1 MQVIIYQT
9 NAFTDVPFGGKSVAI
24 IPDATGLSE
33 QDVKDIIRVLKLERT
48 VFVYRLS
55 EDKFKLRFFR
65 ETSERK
71 FCGSSIISAFYT
83 LAEKGYIDDCKNGV
97 ITVYA
102 ETQIETTPIDIYFE
116 NWKVKRVEMTKGSPT
131 LLQVIKDIEMI
142 SEMIGINSNKIGIE
156 NYDVYPELVYTG
168 TQDIIIPI
176 KNLESLNNLNFN
188 IKKAKE
194 VIRKLNLNLAEFP
207 KINLFYF
214 NDELMIDNRQF
225 EIQEFRIVEKSS
237 SGTENAG
244 MAFFLRRNEI
254 VSSKKCICFK
264 SCYEIRPST
273 VFCELLDL
281 NVNCPIKIGG
291 MGNIFYEGV
300 LTL

>member
-65 ETSERK
+65 DTHERK

-83 LAEKGYIDDCKNGV
+83 LAEKGYIDKTDNGV

-102 ETQIETTPIDIYFE
+102 ETQIEITPIDIYFE
-116 NWKVKRVEMTKGSPT
+116 DWEVKRVEMTKGSPT
-131 LLQVIKDIEMI
+131 LLQVIKNIEI
-142 SEMIGINSNKIGIE
+142 IADMIGIEPDRIGIE
-156 NYDVYPELVYTG
+156 GYDVYPELVYTG
-168 TQDIIIPI
+168 TQDIIIPVKTSEDLRSVNVDI
-176 KNLESLNNLNFN
+176 A
-188 IKKAKE
+188 KAKE
-194 VIRKLNLNLAEFP
+194 VIRRLNLNLAEYP

-214 NDELMIDNRQF
+214 NEDLMIESRQF
-225 EIQEFRIVEKSS
+225 EIQEFRIVEKSC

-244 MAFFLRRNEI
+244 MVFFLRRNDI
-254 VSSKKCICFK
+254 VSVKKCICFK
-264 SCYEIRPST
+264 GCYDVRPST
-273 VFCELLDL
+273 VFCEILDL
-281 NVNCPIKIGG
+281 NIDCPIKVGG

>member
-65 ETSERK
+65 DTHERK

-83 LAEKGYIDDCKNGV
+83 LAEKGYIDNTDNGV

-102 ETQIETTPIDIYFE
+102 ETQIEITPIDIYFE
-116 NWKVKRVEMTKGSPT
+116 DWEVKRVEMTKGSPT
-131 LLQVIKDIEMI
+131 LLQVIKNIEI
-142 SEMIGINSNKIGIE
+142 IADMIGIEPDRIGIE
-156 NYDVYPELVYTG
+156 GYDVYPELVYTG
-168 TQDIIIPI
+168 TQDIIIPVKTSEDLRSVNVDI
-176 KNLESLNNLNFN
+176 A
-188 IKKAKE
+188 KAKE
-194 VIRKLNLNLAEFP
+194 VIRRLNLNLAEYP

-214 NDELMIDNRQF
+214 NEDLMIESRQF
-225 EIQEFRIVEKSS
+225 EIQEFRIVEKSC

-244 MAFFLRRNEI
+244 MVFFLRRNDI
-254 VSSKKCICFK
+254 VSVKKCICFK
-264 SCYEIRPST
+264 GCYDVRPST
-273 VFCELLDL
+273 VFCEILDL
-281 NVNCPIKIGG
+281 NIDCPIKVGG